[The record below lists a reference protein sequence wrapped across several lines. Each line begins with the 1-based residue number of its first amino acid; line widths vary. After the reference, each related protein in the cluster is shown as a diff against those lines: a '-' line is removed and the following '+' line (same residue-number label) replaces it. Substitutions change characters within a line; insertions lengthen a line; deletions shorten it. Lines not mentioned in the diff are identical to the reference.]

1 MMVVSGGV
9 VLARA
14 WTINVIQKRV
24 ENLTDEMAVV
34 AEVDGRCGVH
44 SVGVQQ
50 CA

>member
-1 MMVVSGGV
+1 MV
-9 VLARA
+9 RA
-14 WTINVIQKRV
+14 WTINVMQKRV

-34 AEVDGRCGVH
+34 AEVGGHSGVY